1 LKNDKL
7 ILPQYIPQTGDLII
21 ATVHHTSADYYHCI
35 ITPYTAPAGLPVL
48 SFESATRKTRPHLA
62 NGALVYARISS
73 ASKHSDPE
81 LECVHPSRGK
91 ADGLGPLKGGM
102 VFDVSVGFAR
112 RLMAGR
118 KGGVVLLDEVADH
131 VEFEVA
137 IGRNGRVW
145 VNAREEKMKLTLSL
159 GRALQEVDE
168 KGLTV
173 EEQREVVKRVV
184 KSG

>member
-1 LKNDKL
+1 M
-7 ILPQYIPQTGDLII
+7 
-21 ATVHHTSADYYHCI
+21 
-35 ITPYTAPAGLPVL
+35 
-48 SFESATRKTRPHLA
+48 
-62 NGALVYARISS
+62 
-73 ASKHSDPE
+73 
-81 LECVHPSRGK
+81 HPNTGK

-102 VFDVSVGFAR
+102 VFDISVGFAR

-118 KGGVVLLDEVADH
+118 KGGVVLLDEVAEN

-145 VNAREEKMKLTLSL
+145 VNAGEEKMSVTLAL

-173 EEQREVVKRVV
+173 EEQREVVRKVV